1 MTIESNHSK
10 WTRSKIGVR
19 EVRLNQVLREV
30 EIHEVMHHVN
40 IVRLE
45 SFFQQESRVCIVLE
59 HCEGNLASLLENI
72 GNVSLSKCYKKL
84 FSETFLQ
91 MGEINS
97 RNLLNQLLDGLE
109 YIHGLGVIHR
119 DLKPANIYLTHNMII
134 KIGDFGLADR
144 VGSGRKGV
152 CGTPNYISPEVREIQ
167 DGGLF
172 MEDTKLQRPNM
183 RCDHEVLNKKVL
195 SSY

>member
-1 MTIESNHSK
+1 MTIESNHTK
-10 WTRSKIGVR
+10 WNRPKVGVR

-30 EIHEVMHHVN
+30 EIHEGMHHVN

-45 SFFQQESRVCIVLE
+45 SFFQQDSRVCIVLE

-72 GNVSLSKCYKKL
+72 GHVGPGKKSLEMLTLSLS
-84 FSETFLQ
+84 LQ

-109 YIHGLGVIHR
+109 YIHALGVIHR
-119 DLKPANIYLTHNMII
+119 DLKPANIYLTQSMVI

-152 CGTPNYISPEVREIQ
+152 CGTPNYISPEVRHCIKA
-167 DGGLF
+167 L
-172 MEDTKLQRPNM
+172 T
-183 RCDHEVLNKKVL
+183 
-195 SSY
+195 